1 MAYAVCSQLT
11 FIICSN
17 VLPGIFLHFMT
28 DIKLIKIPQVFCEL
42 PKSFLPIQGYLCVS
56 ALASTESIQY
66 IDCLTFW
73 EFFSMANCLYS

>member
-17 VLPGIFLHFMT
+17 VLPGIILQFMT
-28 DIKLIKIPQVFCEL
+28 DIKLIQIPQVFCEL
-42 PKSFLPIQGYLCVS
+42 PESFLPIQGYLWLS
-56 ALASTESIQY
+56 TLASTEFIQC

-73 EFFSMANCLYS
+73 EFSSTANCPYS